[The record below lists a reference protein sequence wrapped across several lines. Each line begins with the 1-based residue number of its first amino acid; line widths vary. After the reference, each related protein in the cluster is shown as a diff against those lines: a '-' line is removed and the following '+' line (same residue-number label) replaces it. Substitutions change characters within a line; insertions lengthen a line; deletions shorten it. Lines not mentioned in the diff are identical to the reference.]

1 MKRLFPICALLLASA
16 CTTVGPDYA
25 APAPLAAAEWFG
37 AADSGAV
44 DPAWWGQFGDPLLT
58 GLIERALADAPS
70 VAEAEAR
77 LAEARANRAA
87 VTGAGLP
94 QVQASGRA
102 NENRISENGQFPV
115 DRIPGFPT
123 EYSMFDL
130 GFDASWEPD
139 FWGRQARSEEAA
151 DAQTGAALAARDAAL
166 VTLTAEIARNYVE
179 LRAAQSNL
187 AAAQAGADARQQLA
201 ELARL
206 LVEAGE
212 GNQLDAERAEADA
225 LAERARVPLAQGRAA
240 AAAFRIAA
248 LLGEPPETMASL
260 LTASAPIPTPPP
272 EIMVGIRSDLLT
284 RRPDVRSAER
294 QFAAATAQIG
304 VATADLFPRFS
315 LIGGLGTQSRSVDG
329 LADIG
334 SVRFSI
340 GPQFSWPIFSGGRIR
355 AQIAAADAR
364 ADVAAAR
371 YEGAV
376 AEALADS
383 ETAINRL
390 AQARANDELSREAFT
405 REQRAL
411 TLAEARFTGGE
422 DSRLD
427 LARARLALIARGQG
441 MNEARANN
449 AQAAIALFKAL
460 GGGWLATQLVSAP
473 PQP

>member
-1 MKRLFPICALLLASA
+1 MRRLCSPCLLLLAGA

-25 APAPLAAAEWFG
+25 APAPPAPATAWLG
-37 AADSGAV
+37 AANSGAIE
-44 DPAWWGQFGDPLLT
+44 PAWWDQFGDPQLSD
-58 GLIERALADAPS
+58 LIARALAGAPS
-70 VAEAEAR
+70 LAEAEAR

-87 VTGAGLP
+87 VTGQGLP

-102 NENRISENGQFPV
+102 NENRISENGQFPAA
-115 DRIPGFPT
+115 RIPGFPT
-123 EYSMFDL
+123 EYSLFDL

-151 DAQTGAALAARDAAL
+151 DAQTGAAVAARDAAL
-166 VTLTAEIARNYVE
+166 VTLTAEIARSYVE
-179 LRAAQSNL
+179 LRAAQSAL
-187 AAAQAGADARQQLA
+187 AATQEGADAREQLG

-206 LVEAGE
+206 LAEAGE
-212 GNQLDAERAEADA
+212 GNALDAERAEADA
-225 LAERARVPLAQGRAA
+225 LAERGRIPLAQGRAA

-248 LLGEPPETMASL
+248 LLGQPPESTADL
-260 LTASAPIPTPPP
+260 LLHPSPIPVPPT
-272 EIMVGIRSDLLT
+272 EIMAGIRSDLLI
-284 RRPDVRSAER
+284 RRPDIRQAER
-294 QFAAATAQIG
+294 ALAAATAQIG

-315 LIGGLGTQSRSVDG
+315 LVGGLGAQSRDVGG
-329 LADIG
+329 LADVG
-334 SVRFSI
+334 AVRFGI

-364 ADVAAAR
+364 ADAAAAR

-390 AQARANDELSREAFT
+390 AQARAAQELAENSYD

-411 TLAEARFTGGE
+411 ALAESRFAQGE

-427 LARARLALIARGQG
+427 LARAQLALIGRGQARS
-441 MNEARANN
+441 EARARS
-449 AQAAIALFKAL
+449 AESAVALFKAL
-460 GGGWLATQLVSAP
+460 GGGWLASPSA
-473 PQP
+473 QP

>member
-1 MKRLFPICALLLASA
+1 MMKRLSAVCALLLASA

-25 APAPLAAAEWFG
+25 PPAPPAAPEWFG
-37 AADSGAV
+37 AAESGAIE
-44 DPAWWGQFGDPLLT
+44 PAWWGQFGDPQLT
-58 GLIERALADAPS
+58 GLIEQALAEAPS
-70 VAEAEAR
+70 LAEAEAR
-77 LAEARANRAA
+77 LAEARAGRAA

-102 NENRISENGQFPV
+102 NENRISENGQFPAS
-115 DRIPGFPT
+115 RIPGFPT
-123 EYSMFDL
+123 EYTMFDL

-151 DAQTGAALAARDAAL
+151 AAQEGTAVAARDAAL
-166 VTLTAEIARNYVE
+166 VTLTAEIARSYVE
-179 LRAAQSNL
+179 LRSAQSAL
-187 AAAQAGADARQQLA
+187 TATQAGADARQQLA

-206 LVEAGE
+206 LAEAGE
-212 GNQLDAERAEADA
+212 GNRLEAERAEADA
-225 LAERARVPLAQGRAA
+225 LAERARIPLAQARAA

-248 LLGEPPETMASL
+248 LLGQPPETMASL
-260 LTASAPIPTPPP
+260 LLNPAPIPAPPP
-272 EIMVGIRSDLLT
+272 EIMVGVRSDLLT

-294 QFAAATAQIG
+294 ALAAATAQIG

-315 LIGGLGTQSRSVDG
+315 LIGGLGSQSRSVDG

-364 ADVAAAR
+364 ADAAAAR
-371 YEGAV
+371 YGGAV

-390 AQARANDELSREAFT
+390 AQTHFNEELAVQSLA
-405 REQRAL
+405 REQQAL
-411 TLAEARFTGGE
+411 TLAEARFAAGE

-427 LARARLALIARGQG
+427 LARARLAVIGRGQV
-441 MNEARANN
+441 MSEARANN

-460 GGGWLATQLVSAP
+460 GGGWLASAP
-473 PQP
+473 AQP

>member
-1 MKRLFPICALLLASA
+1 MMKRVCAPCLLALLAGCA
-16 CTTVGPDYA
+16 TVGPTYA
-25 APAPLAAAEWFG
+25 PPMPAVSQTAWLGEANTGEIAPEWW
-37 AADSGAV
+37 D
-44 DPAWWGQFGDPLLT
+44 QFGDPQLSALVSK
-58 GLIERALADAPS
+58 ALADAPS
-70 VAEAEAR
+70 LAEAEAR

-87 VTGAGLP
+87 VTGQGLP
-94 QVQASGRA
+94 QVTANGRA
-102 NENRISENGQFPV
+102 NENRISENGQFPAA
-115 DRIPGFPT
+115 RIPGFPT
-123 EYSMFDL
+123 EYSLFDL

-151 DAQTGAALAARDAAL
+151 DAQTGAAMAARDAAL
-166 VTLTAEIARNYVE
+166 VALTAEIARSYVE
-179 LRAAQSNL
+179 LRAAQSAL
-187 AAAQAGADARQQLA
+187 AATQAGADARQQLA

-206 LVEAGE
+206 LAEAGE
-212 GNQLDAERAEADA
+212 GNLLDGERAEADA
-225 LAERARVPLAQGRAA
+225 LAEGARIPLAQARAA

-248 LLGEPPETMASL
+248 LLGEPPESTLDLL
-260 LTASAPIPTPPP
+260 LTPAPIPAPPP

-284 RRPDVRSAER
+284 RRPDMRQAER
-294 QFAAATAQIG
+294 SLAAATAQIG

-315 LIGGLGTQSRSVDG
+315 INAGLGTQSRDVDG

-334 SVRFSI
+334 AIRFGI

-364 ADVAAAR
+364 ADAAAAR

-390 AQARANDELSREAFT
+390 AQARANADLAAQSFA

-411 TLAEARFTGGE
+411 TLAEARFAAGE
-422 DSRLD
+422 DSRID
-427 LARARLALIARGQG
+427 LARARLALIARGQV
-441 MNEARANN
+441 MSEARANN

-460 GGGWLATQLVSAP
+460 GGGWLASP
-473 PQP
+473 PSQP